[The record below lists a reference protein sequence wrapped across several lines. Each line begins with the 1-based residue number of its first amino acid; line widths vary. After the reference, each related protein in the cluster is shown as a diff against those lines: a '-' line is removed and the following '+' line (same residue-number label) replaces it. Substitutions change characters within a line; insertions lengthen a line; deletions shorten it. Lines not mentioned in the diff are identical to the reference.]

1 MIKHESVKMIYE
13 RYQTLK
19 QDEQIDYSRKML

>member
-1 MIKHESVKMIYE
+1 MINIANTE

-19 QDEQIDYSRKML
+19 QCTN